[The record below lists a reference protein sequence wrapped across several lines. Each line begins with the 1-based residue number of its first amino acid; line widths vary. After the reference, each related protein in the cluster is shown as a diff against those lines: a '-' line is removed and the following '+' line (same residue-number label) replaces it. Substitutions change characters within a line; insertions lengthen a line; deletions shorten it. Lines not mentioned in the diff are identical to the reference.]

1 MRPASTLDAYRPVI
15 EPVEQFLFGQA
26 GRQAGNPAKAAA
38 VMIAAVDSTTPPLR
52 LMLGEDAHEL
62 WDRTLA
68 ARNQDLA
75 AWRARGQAT
84 AFGDAPMRPIG
95 GG

>member
-1 MRPASTLDAYRPVI
+1 MNS
-15 EPVEQFLFGQA
+15 G
-26 GRQAGNPAKAAA
+26 
-38 VMIAAVDSTTPPLR
+38 IAHWP
-52 LMLGEDAHEL
+52 
-62 WDRTLA
+62 
-68 ARNQDLA
+68 RNQDLA